1 MVQSRR
7 NKNGNRYRAPALEK
21 GLDILELLADA
32 QSGLTLSEMALS
44 FGRTRNEIFRMLSC
58 LEGRGYIARKNGDD
72 RYQLTARMFELAH
85 RHPPTQDLE
94 LTALPIMRALA
105 TESRQSCQMGMQH
118 EGHVLV
124 FAQVDTPGL
133 VGIAMRVGARRE
145 LTNSASGLSLLAFQ
159 EPAVRDEWLRAAGTK
174 QRVGARRKLL
184 DRKLAA
190 IARAG
195 FVEHPNPAVT
205 GVLGIS
211 SPVCDRRGVA
221 IATLTVSFARLT
233 EPHPST
239 REVSRMVM
247 RSAARITR
255 ELGGVPP
262 ASQLRRAA
270 H

>member
-1 MVQSRR
+1 
-7 NKNGNRYRAPALEK
+7 
-21 GLDILELLADA
+21 LDILELLADA
-32 QSGLTLSEMALS
+32 HRGATLSEMALS
-44 FGRTRNEIFRMLSC
+44 LGRTRNEIFRMLSC

-85 RHPPTQDLE
+85 RHPPTNDLE
-94 LTALPIMRALA
+94 AAALPIMRSLA
-105 TESRQSCQMGMQH
+105 TDSRQSCQMGMLH

-159 EPAVRDEWLRAAGTK
+159 EPSGREEWLLAAGTK
-174 QRVGARRKLL
+174 RWSGPRKKVLEN
-184 DRKLAA
+184 KLAA

-195 FVEHPNPAVT
+195 FVEHPNPAVK

-211 SPVCDRRGVA
+211 SPICNQRGIA
-221 IATLTVSFARLT
+221 IATLTVSFAELT
-233 EPHPST
+233 EPHPSP
-239 REVSRMVM
+239 REVSVMVM
-247 RSAARITR
+247 HAAARITR
-255 ELGGVPP
+255 EIGGTPP

-270 H
+270 HSSLRSH